1 MSDGL
6 HFWSLFSHLG
16 NNFTVFTRVFYN
28 LHFFSLS
35 FKNFHPWRRKW
46 QPTPVYLPGKSH
58 GQRNL
63 AGHSPWG
70 QKKKKKKKYSSYFWL
85 HRVLAVARGNLIAP
99 RRLLS
104 SCGTGAQELPHTGLV
119 AVGGMWDLSSP
130 HFSSFQLLSRVR
142 FFATP
147 WIAAW
152 QASLSITNS
161 QSSPKLLSIESVM
174 PSLLLLLLSC
184 FSRVWLCATP

>member
-1 MSDGL
+1 MIKCQMDCIFDLCSAI
-6 HFWSLFSHLG
+6 WVTTSQSLPESS
-16 NNFTVFTRVFYN
+16 TTCT
-28 LHFFSLS
+28 FSLS
-35 FKNFHPWRRKW
+35 LLKIFILGEGNGNPL
-46 QPTPVYLPGKSH
+46 QYTCLGKSH

-130 HFSSFQLLSRVR
+130 HFSSF
-142 FFATP
+142 
-147 WIAAW
+147 
-152 QASLSITNS
+152 
-161 QSSPKLLSIESVM
+161 
-174 PSLLLLLLSC
+174 
-184 FSRVWLCATP
+184 